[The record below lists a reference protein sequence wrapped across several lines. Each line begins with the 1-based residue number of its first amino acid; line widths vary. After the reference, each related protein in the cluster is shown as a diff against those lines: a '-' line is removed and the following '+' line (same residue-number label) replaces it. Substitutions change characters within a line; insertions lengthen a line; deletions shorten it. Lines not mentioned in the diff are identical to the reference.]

1 MVKTDPVGC
10 LAAQLGTVH
19 NSSTGSGSA
28 GSRTSSEA
36 GSGAMDVRASDG
48 RAQVHGL
55 LVGSGS
61 AMDVRA
67 SEARRGLPTL
77 LVVFSAQLTTLP
89 RWNQNEDRPE
99 SNWQASG
106 SWSILFCCT
115 IRWPSFVSPLV

>member
-10 LAAQLGTVH
+10 LAARLGTVH
-19 NSSTGSGSA
+19 TPSTGSGSA

-36 GSGAMDVRASDG
+36 GFGAMDVRASDG

-67 SEARRGLPTL
+67 SEAREGAPDIASC
-77 LVVFSAQLTTLP
+77 VQCPADNIAQM
-89 RWNQNEDRPE
+89 E
-99 SNWQASG
+99 SK
-106 SWSILFCCT
+106 
-115 IRWPSFVSPLV
+115 